1 MADKQL
7 AKKGKSGVDNT
18 FRRTW
23 DKESY
28 SERAAKREK
37 EVMNCHNSFKCTW
50 CFYFHVVRL
59 VLQEKDTEESALD
72 AKKRR
77 RLGESTMHTLRSSV
91 AGRDC
96 YEPTIWMAMV
106 TIGPVSNL
114 QKETHCIRA

>member
-37 EVMNCHNSFKCTW
+37 EVLTCHTSSMCTS
-50 CFYFHVVRL
+50 CFYSYVVL
-59 VLQEKDTEESALD
+59 HVLQEKDTEESALD

-77 RLGESTMHTLRSSV
+77 RLGESTRHTRRSFV
-91 AGRDC
+91 AGKDC
-96 YEPTIWMAMV
+96 YEPTTLMAMV
-106 TIGPVSNL
+106 TLGPVSNL
-114 QKETHCIRA
+114 QKEIHCTRG